1 MVKEYQ
7 ERAIAIKKDY
17 EAGMKAIEIARLF
30 SISPQ
35 NVNYWIHHPIIYKKK
50 RRGKLT
56 KNKRNLIIKW
66 DRNKPINISSAKR
79 IQKRFNRMSKYKKE
93 NKLQKKYRFQQLIKY

>member
-7 ERAIAIKKDY
+7 ERSIAIKKDY

-35 NVNYWIHHPIIYKKK
+35 KVNYWIHHPI
-50 RRGKLT
+50 T
-56 KNKRNLIIKW
+56 
-66 DRNKPINISSAKR
+66 
-79 IQKRFNRMSKYKKE
+79 YKKE
-93 NKLQKKYRFQQLIKY
+93 KGKIDWGWKKFNRKMGQKQAD